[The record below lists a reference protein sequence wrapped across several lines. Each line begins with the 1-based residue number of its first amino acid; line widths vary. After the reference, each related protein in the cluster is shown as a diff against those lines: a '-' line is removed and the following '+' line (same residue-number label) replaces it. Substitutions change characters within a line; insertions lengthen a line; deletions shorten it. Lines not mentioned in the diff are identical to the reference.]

1 MCRHEI
7 IAAYFGDEGGHRC
20 EFACDYC
27 KEGGVALKRR
37 KERGLASEEVVFEF
51 SQREARRGGEASQ
64 FVEEG
69 DPYDYWS
76 QR

>member
-1 MCRHEI
+1 M
-7 IAAYFGDEGGHRC
+7 
-20 EFACDYC
+20 
-27 KEGGVALKRR
+27 ALKRR
-37 KERGLASEEVVFEF
+37 KEKGLASEEVVFEF

>member
-1 MCRHEI
+1 M
-7 IAAYFGDEGGHRC
+7 
-20 EFACDYC
+20 
-27 KEGGVALKRR
+27 ALKRR
-37 KERGLASEEVVFEF
+37 KEKGLASEEMAFEF
-51 SQREARRGGEASQ
+51 SQREVARRGDGVAASQ